1 MGERPVVIT
10 REYHLCYNSG
20 NREFNIHDCSDLE
33 QICKLRKLTRRPV
46 KDVEYPLR
54 IRARIGCTDPR
65 GGKNL
70 YESPHRATVPP
81 LRAQKLFFKGVY
93 SP

>member
-1 MGERPVVIT
+1 MITRSFLEKYFKHHKKLKLYMGERPVVIT

-46 KDVEYPLR
+46 KDVE
-54 IRARIGCTDPR
+54 
-65 GGKNL
+65 
-70 YESPHRATVPP
+70 
-81 LRAQKLFFKGVY
+81 
-93 SP
+93 